1 MQVASGVASCLLT
14 TKIILKVEIC
24 HNYHWLYMLIN
35 LLVWHCE
42 PEYPSG
48 QLQITRVRPNRTK
61 VTHLPPLRH
70 GQSTKPGVGEAVT
83 AVVVVGVVEVGVG
96 KSHIS
101 ALGLSLVTL
110 VSVKLLP
117 LES

>member
-1 MQVASGVASCLLT
+1 MN
-14 TKIILKVEIC
+14 I
-24 HNYHWLYMLIN
+24 
-35 LLVWHCE
+35 LVWHCE

-48 QLQITRVRPNRTK
+48 QLQIIRVRPNRTK

-83 AVVVVGVVEVGVG
+83 AVVVGVVEVGVG

-101 ALGLSLVTL
+101 ALG
-110 VSVKLLP
+110 
-117 LES
+117 